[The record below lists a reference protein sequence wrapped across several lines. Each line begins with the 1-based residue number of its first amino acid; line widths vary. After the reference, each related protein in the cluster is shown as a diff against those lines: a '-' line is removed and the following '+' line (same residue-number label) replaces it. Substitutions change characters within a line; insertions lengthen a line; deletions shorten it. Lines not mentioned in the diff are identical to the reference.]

1 MIQILIERFLISYK
15 TQINMIKGIQKEP
28 TTVLNYIYPV
38 EVSDTTAK
46 VLPLTTRANDFI
58 DILLAQPLTAG
69 VGRSVSIDL
78 KDTIKTKINNIPN
91 IILSSSVV
99 HRDIKLFE
107 LDGNNV
113 IVEN

>member
-1 MIQILIERFLISYK
+1 M
-15 TQINMIKGIQKEP
+15 
-28 TTVLNYIYPV
+28 
-38 EVSDTTAK
+38 EVSDTTAT

-78 KDTIKTKINNIPN
+78 KDTVKTRINKIPN
-91 IILSSSVV
+91 IILSSSAVP
-99 HRDIKLFE
+99 RDIKLIE

-113 IVEN
+113 VVKNVRSGDTNFIHPV